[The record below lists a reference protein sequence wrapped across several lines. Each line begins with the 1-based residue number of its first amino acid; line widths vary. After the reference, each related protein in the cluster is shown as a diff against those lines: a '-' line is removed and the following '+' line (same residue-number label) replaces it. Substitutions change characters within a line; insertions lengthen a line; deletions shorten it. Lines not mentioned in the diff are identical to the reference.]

1 MRFFKKSVI
10 SGEKIFGQKVRK
22 RRRAA
27 ISEYGRQL
35 REKQKL
41 KALYNLRE
49 RQFKKYI
56 KEVMTERGKKGVDI
70 VSLLIQK
77 LELRLDNVVFRLG
90 FASSRSQAR
99 QLVNH
104 GHFLV
109 NGRKVNIPS
118 FELRKGDQVQVRAA
132 SLKKNF
138 FKKIQETLK
147 KHKIPSWLNFD
158 IQKMEA
164 KVVGLPS
171 FEEAQLPVQIPL
183 IFEFY
188 SR

>member
-22 RRRAA
+22 RRRTALT
-27 ISEYGRQL
+27 EYGRQL

-56 KEVMTERGKKGVDI
+56 KEVMAEKG
-70 VSLLIQK
+70 
-77 LELRLDNVVFRLG
+77 N
-90 FASSRSQAR
+90 SRAQAR

-147 KHKIPSWLNFD
+147 KHKRPNWLSFD

-171 FEEAQLPVQIPL
+171 IEEVQLPVQVPL